1 MNVSMII
8 NIPLKARLRM
18 YKLAKIA
25 ESSTARKAILNRYLN
40 YVLNAKLKGNVYQVD
55 LTFSI

>member
-1 MNVSMII
+1 MII